1 MNNKYYA
8 ETLATELIVEF
19 LLNSHNLNASE
30 KNGRVVDVENPE
42 SAPVQE
48 VKSRKSLALKLLAL
62 KCVAHLKWNFQL
74 LENR

>member
-1 MNNKYYA
+1 M
-8 ETLATELIVEF
+8 ATELIVEF

-30 KNGRVVDVENPE
+30 KNGRAVDVVVENPE
-42 SAPVQE
+42 SIVVPE
-48 VKSRKSLALKLLAL
+48 VKSRKSLALKILAL